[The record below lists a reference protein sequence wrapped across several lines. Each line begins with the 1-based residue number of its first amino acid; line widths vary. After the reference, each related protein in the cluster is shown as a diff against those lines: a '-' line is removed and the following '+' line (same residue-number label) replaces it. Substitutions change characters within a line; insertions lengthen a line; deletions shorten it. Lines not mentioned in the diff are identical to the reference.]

1 MTPLLDLPDDVR
13 VARLDSTVDGEA
25 WRAAFVGAY
34 QAVWSEPPYDER
46 HSPDE
51 AAAVLRRALEHT
63 DNITLLAYRPSGV
76 VVGFAMAFPVA
87 AKYGVVRDIRGLL
100 PIEHTMYFAELG
112 VVEQWRGK
120 GLGRVLVDLRLQL
133 IDRRRYSHVV
143 LRTSAMRNDAYE
155 MYRSLGFED
164 TGVYMEVSA
173 RRTDGSTRT
182 DRRLFLALTL
192 G

>member
-1 MTPLLDLPDDVR
+1 VTPLVDRPDGVTI
-13 VARLDSTVDGEA
+13 ARLDVPADGEA

-51 AAAVLRRALEHT
+51 AAAVLRRALELS
-63 DNITLLAYRPSGV
+63 DNITLLAHRPSGV

-112 VVEQWRGK
+112 VVEAWRGK
-120 GLGRVLVDLRLQL
+120 GLGRQLVELRLGL
-133 IDRRRYSHVV
+133 VDRRRFSHVV
-143 LRTSAMRNDAYE
+143 LRTSAARNEAYE
-155 MYRSLGFED
+155 MYRALGFED
-164 TGVYMEVSA
+164 TGVYMEVAA
-173 RRTDGSTRT
+173 RRNDGSTRT

-192 G
+192 A

>member
-120 GLGRVLVDLRLQL
+120 GLAG
-133 IDRRRYSHVV
+133 SSS
-143 LRTSAMRNDAYE
+143 TSACSSSTAAGTPTW
-155 MYRSLGFED
+155 S
-164 TGVYMEVSA
+164 SA
-173 RRTDGSTRT
+173 PARCETTPTRCTAPSASRTPASTWKCRRAGPTVRRGRT
-182 DRRLFLALTL
+182 VASSWR
-192 G
+192 